1 MSLYIV
7 DSNFFIQA
15 HRAYYPLDV
24 VQSFWL
30 KIKQLAEEDKIKS
43 IDKVKT
49 EIYSNASHEDE
60 LKIWCENNLPNDFF
74 LDTNSCFTDYIDIVN
89 WVNSMNNFY
98 KPLAVQEFLATDLA
112 DPWLVAYAKANDCVV
127 VTYEKSEPNRKS
139 RIKIP
144 EVCNQFGVR
153 YINTIDLLRE
163 LNENI

>member
-24 VQSFWL
+24 IKSFWI
-30 KIKQLAEEDKIKS
+30 KVKQLSVKGSIKS
-43 IDKVKT
+43 IDKVKN
-49 EIYSNASHEDE
+49 EIYFHEDA
-60 LKIWCENNLPNDFF
+60 LKNWCDNNLPQSFF
-74 LDTNSCFTDYIDIVN
+74 IESSSFINEYIEIAN
-89 WVNSMNNFY
+89 WANSMNDFY
-98 KPLAVQEFLATDLA
+98 NPSAIQEFLAPDLA
-112 DPWLVAYAKANDCVV
+112 DPWLVACAKANNYTI

-153 YINTIDLLRE
+153 YLNTVDLLRE
-163 LNENI
+163 LNESI

>member
-24 VQSFWL
+24 IQSFWV
-30 KIKQLAEEDKIKS
+30 KVKQLAEEGKIKS
-43 IDKVKT
+43 IDKVKN

-60 LKIWCENNLPNDFF
+60 LKDWCENNLPNNFF
-74 LDTNSCFTDYIDIVN
+74 LDTGSSVNDYTEIVV
-89 WVNSMNNFY
+89 WANSMNHFF
-98 KPLAVQEFLATDLA
+98 KRSAIEEFLTTDLA
-112 DPWLVAYAKANDCVV
+112 DPWLVAYAKSHNCTI

-153 YINTIDLLRE
+153 YINTVDLLRE